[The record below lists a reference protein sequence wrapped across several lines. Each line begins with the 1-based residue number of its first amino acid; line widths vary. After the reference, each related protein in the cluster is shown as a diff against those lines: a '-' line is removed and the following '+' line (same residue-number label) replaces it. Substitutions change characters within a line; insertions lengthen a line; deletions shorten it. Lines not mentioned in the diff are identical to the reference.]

1 MKKIGSSLARQSGGE
16 EGEVMRHLVQR
27 LSVILMR
34 INANLM
40 LNRGHTSDQPQ
51 IDGIE

>member
-1 MKKIGSSLARQSGGE
+1 MKKIGIALARQTGGE
-16 EGEVMRHLVQR
+16 KGEVMRHLVQR

-34 INANLM
+34 INANLI
-40 LNRGHTSDQPQ
+40 LNRRHTSDQPQ